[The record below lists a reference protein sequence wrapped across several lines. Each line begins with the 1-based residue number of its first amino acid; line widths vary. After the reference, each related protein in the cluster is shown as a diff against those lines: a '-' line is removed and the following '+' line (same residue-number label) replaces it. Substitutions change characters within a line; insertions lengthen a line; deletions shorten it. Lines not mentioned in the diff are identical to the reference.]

1 MIAAFFVRLQRAWA
15 ALFGPT
21 PQPIAI
27 EGSSIMTEL
36 TAIAASL
43 STLSDSVDRLIAKV
57 AADEAAKA
65 AAQDALNAAAAQAAA
80 AIDALRTKVDAVV
93 PPPAQP
99 TLVLDTPAPA
109 ADPAAPAA

>member
-1 MIAAFFVRLQRAWA
+1 
-15 ALFGPT
+15 
-21 PQPIAI
+21 
-27 EGSSIMTEL
+27 MTEL